1 MQIQVKT
8 SKALTLFITI
18 FVSIFTLQMT
28 QADELNWQTLQSDKM
43 HIELYSSAQGEVISS
58 YMPLFKEVGQFVWS
72 WDPKKEPKN
81 TSDKV
86 YLEPESAVNE
96 LMHNLF
102 VEFDVSNTD
111 HFRKVWFNLNNGLKF
126 RGLFGIHDFK
136 TKRPFIILRMGIHG
150 NVDELIAERFLFR
163 VLYEDLD
170 ANVLVLESLTS
181 HAFLS
186 KNKNVS
192 FGGIDEGLQT
202 FLTLNE
208 LNKSELS
215 KIMGSVHLLGLSMGS
230 HGTFVTAMLDQAN
243 KQQIKSIVNFCPLI
257 NLQETFE
264 THNSPEPNFKNAL
277 ADLWNVRR
285 LKSVFDIYPEDASLK
300 EWWRTLLDFK
310 PRFTNEI
317 LKILERDRKQPLI
330 STQEVEQLVPK
341 MKWPKGF
348 KNHLENSKSFYELNN
363 FWNLYQNIKTPMMI
377 YTTPNDPL
385 VINKINS
392 EKIFKANQ
400 PGDFTALKFRRLEKG
415 IHCGLAPVYQWDFI
429 VKLTKEGL
437 EL

>member
-58 YMPLFKEVGQFVWS
+58 YMPLFKELGGLIWS

-86 YLEPESAVNE
+86 YLESQAPVNE

-102 VEFDVSNTD
+102 VEFDVSSTD
-111 HFRKVWFNLNNGLKF
+111 HFRKVWFNLNNDLKF
-126 RGLFGIHDFK
+126 RGLLAIHDFK
-136 TKRPFIILRMGIHG
+136 SKRPFIILRMGIHG

-163 VLYEDLD
+163 MIYEDLD
-170 ANVLVLESLTS
+170 MNVLVLESLTS

-202 FLTLNE
+202 FLALNE
-208 LNKSELS
+208 INKSDLS
-215 KIMGSVHLLGLSMGS
+215 QIMGPVHLLGLSMGS
-230 HGTFVTAMLDQAN
+230 HGTFVTSMLDQAN
-243 KQQIKSIVNFCPLI
+243 KHQIKSIVNFCPLI

-264 THNSPEPNFKNAL
+264 AHNSPESDFKNAM

-285 LKSVFDIYPEDASLK
+285 LKAVFDIYPEDKVLK
-300 EWWRTLLDFK
+300 DWWKTLFDFK

-317 LKILERDRKQPLI
+317 LSILQRDRKQPLI
-330 STQEVEQLVPK
+330 STAEVEQLVPK
-341 MKWPKGF
+341 MKWPKGL

-363 FWNLYQNIKTPMMI
+363 FWNLYQGIKTPMMI

-385 VINKINS
+385 VINKLNS
-392 EKIFKANQ
+392 ERIFKANQ
-400 PGDFTALKFRRLEKG
+400 PGDFTHLKFRRLEKG
-415 IHCGLAPVYQWDFI
+415 IHCGLAPVYQWGYI
-429 VKLTKEGL
+429 VKLAQEGL

>member
-1 MQIQVKT
+1 M
-8 SKALTLFITI
+8 
-18 FVSIFTLQMT
+18 
-28 QADELNWQTLQSDKM
+28 NWQSLQSDKM

-58 YMPLFKEVGQFVWS
+58 YIPFFKELGQLVWS
-72 WDPKKEPKN
+72 WDPKKAPKN
-81 TSDKV
+81 TSDKI
-86 YLEPESAVNE
+86 YLQPDSPLSE

-102 VEFDVSNTD
+102 VEFDVSNTE
-111 HFRKVWFNLNNGLKF
+111 HFRKVWFNLNDGLKF
-126 RGLFGIHDFK
+126 RGLLGIHDFK

-150 NVDELIAERFLFR
+150 NVDELIAEKFLFR
-163 VLYEDLD
+163 LIYEDLG

-186 KNKNVS
+186 KNKNIS

-202 FLTLNE
+202 FLALNE
-208 LNKSELS
+208 LNKSEFN
-215 KIMGSVHLLGLSMGS
+215 KIISSVHLLGLSMGS

-257 NLQETFE
+257 NLEETFAV
-264 THNSPEPNFKNAL
+264 HNLPESNLKNAA
-277 ADLWNVRR
+277 ADIWNVRR
-285 LKSVFDIYPEDASLK
+285 LKAVFDIYPDNASLK

-317 LKILERDRKQPLI
+317 LKIIGRDRKTPLL
-330 STQEVEQLVPK
+330 STLEVEQLVPK
-341 MKWPKGF
+341 MKWPSGF
-348 KNHLENSKSFYELNN
+348 KNHLDNSKSFYELNN
-363 FWNLYQNIKTPMMI
+363 FWSLYQGVKIPMMI

-385 VINKINS
+385 VVNQLNS
-392 EKIFKANQ
+392 ERIFKANQ
-400 PGDFTALKFRRLEKG
+400 PGDFRHLKFRRLEKG

-429 VKLTKEGL
+429 VNLTKEGL